1 MIQYLNILKEI
12 LENGVKKEDRTGVG
26 TLSIFGTQSK
36 YDLSKGFPLLTTKKL
51 FTRGIIEELLWMIR
65 GSSDIE
71 ELEKINVKIW
81 SAWKDPEGKKYP
93 PYGPMWRS
101 WPKVDGSS
109 VDQLKWVIEEIKKNP
124 GSRRLIVSAW
134 NPGEIDNFVLPPC
147 HAFYQFYVRNGVL
160 DLQLYQRSA
169 DVFLGVPFNIASY
182 SLLLMMVAQVTGLK
196 PGVFI
201 HTTGDTHLYLN
212 TVEQAKE
219 QLKREPKNLPRI
231 ILNPDI
237 KDIEDFRLG
246 DIKIEGYEPWP
257 HIKAEVAV

>member
-1 MIQYLNILKEI
+1 MKQYLDILKEI
-12 LENGVKKEDRTGVG
+12 LENGVKREDRTGVG
-26 TLSIFGTQSK
+26 TLSIFGTQTR

-101 WPKVDGSS
+101 GPKVDGSS

-147 HAFYQFYVRNGVL
+147 HAFYQFYVREGVL

-201 HTTGDTHLYLN
+201 HTTEVTHLYLS
-212 TVEQAKE
+212 TVEQAKAA
-219 QLKREPKNLPRI
+219 LLAWKGGR
-231 ILNPDI
+231 
-237 KDIEDFRLG
+237 
-246 DIKIEGYEPWP
+246 
-257 HIKAEVAV
+257 